1 VLVSFT
7 LQIDMETKL
16 AKLNI
21 ELENVKKQIAKYE
34 AMDTSSNEDK
44 MLLTRYL
51 EKEKSL
57 KEEIKA
63 LEGSL

>member
-1 VLVSFT
+1 MLVSFT